1 MSVGSD
7 RELSEEDRAWL
18 DMVRDAGSLEELHG
32 LTGADTDDEAYFA
45 AKHRW
50 YELRDL
56 ELPPAEKEGLPS
68 DVVELREQRFHVHGV
83 THTGTDVER
92 EHVRRYVDDY
102 LDDGDEVYCEQGLR
116 KIYFQGY
123 PEVYEVDDYDWAAQ
137 LCSSRDLYDRL
148 EDEEHVSDVLT
159 RGFDAV
165 TEGAG
170 SALTRVRDRLFSAV
184 GAGEFLYGEVTAD
197 VLGDALSLLLS
208 DPTALASGDDYQ
220 AYNLSDAAA
229 TDPQKLGAL
238 QRYYHRRFLPQP
250 IEREWLRRHAP
261 EVEVFTHARNE
272 RIADFV
278 VYDAEEPEI
287 HVVVGAAHQP
297 GVVYYLEKH
306 SEGERSVEDFEP
318 LG

>member
-1 MSVGSD
+1 MSGGSD
-7 RELSEEDRAWL
+7 EPLPQEDEEWL
-18 DMVRDAGSLEELHG
+18 DAVRDAESLEELRR
-32 LTGADTDDEAYFA
+32 LTDADTDDEAYFT

-50 YELRDL
+50 YELRDH
-56 ELPPAEKEGLPS
+56 ELPPPEKSGLPS
-68 DVVELREQRFHVHGV
+68 DVVSLDGQSFHVHGV

-92 EHVRRYVDDY
+92 DHVQSHVEEF
-102 LDDGDEVYCEQGLR
+102 LDDGEEVYCEQGLR

-123 PEVYEVDDYDWAAQ
+123 PEVYEADDYDWAAE
-137 LCSSRDLYDRL
+137 LCRSIGLDD
-148 EDEEHVSDVLT
+148 EDHVSDVLT

-165 TEGAG
+165 AEGAG
-170 SALTRVRDRLFSAV
+170 SALNRVRERLFSAV
-184 GAGEFLYGEVTAD
+184 GAGEAIYGEVFAD
-197 VLGDALSLLLS
+197 VLGDSLSLLLS

-229 TDPQKLGAL
+229 TDPVKLGAL

-250 IEREWLRRHAP
+250 LEREWIRRHAP

-278 VYDAEEPEI
+278 VYDAEQKEV

-297 GVVYYLEKH
+297 GVVYYLERH
-306 SEGERSVEDFEP
+306 AEGDRSVDDFEP